1 MKKTIAALILLLLIL
16 LPLRACGILTLDAC
30 RTDQTQKFPTPG
42 VAAINEDII
51 QAIAAKAS
59 RSEKPLT
66 EEDVSAILSRYGKT
80 FDQFN
85 GLTGGALMEDDVSA
99 GRLTKAR
106 AELLLEIAQ
115 TERRTFELNVEAYRI
130 TTGSSEEFDIDAI
143 IEELRMQD
151 RKAS

>member
-1 MKKTIAALILLLLIL
+1 
-16 LPLRACGILTLDAC
+16 
-30 RTDQTQKFPTPG
+30 
-42 VAAINEDII
+42 
-51 QAIAAKAS
+51 
-59 RSEKPLT
+59 
-66 EEDVSAILSRYGKT
+66 
-80 FDQFN
+80 
-85 GLTGGALMEDDVSA
+85 MEDDVSA